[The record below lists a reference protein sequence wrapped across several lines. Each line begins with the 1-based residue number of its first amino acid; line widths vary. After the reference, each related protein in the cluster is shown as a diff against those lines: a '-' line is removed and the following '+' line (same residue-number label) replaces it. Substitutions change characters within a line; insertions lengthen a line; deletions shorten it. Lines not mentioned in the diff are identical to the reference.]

1 MMDRLCKWCNSKF
14 DISDK
19 PNGWMANHTRWCNE
33 NPKRQEYIN
42 ALKERDSVKLMHEAK
57 KKSGYVNQY
66 AKAKL
71 NGHKIDNPLK
81 GKKHPNPFKKHT
93 KESIEKIRTA
103 ALASDHRRLRKGM
116 VEYKGI
122 MLDSSWELE
131 LAKRLDELNVKW
143 IRPKSIPWTDAEGR
157 VRRYFPDFYLPEHDL
172 YLDPKNKHAYNVQK
186 EKIDILLA
194 TYDNIQFIT
203 DLDDI
208 KNFTTYLDK

>member
-1 MMDRLCKWCNSKF
+1 MMERQCKWCNSKF

-19 PNGWMANHTRWCNE
+19 PNGWMANHTRCNE